1 MIHKYLAYLKT
12 IETGS
17 ITQAAAELGYTQSA
31 VSRMIA
37 DLEEHWDVPLLTR
50 NRSGI
55 EISSEGTQLLP
66 ILQSIVKGQE
76 ELSFAVGELHG
87 LQSGLIR
94 VGAFT
99 SMATGWMPLM
109 IKSFHEKYPNIRF
122 QIFNGE
128 YNQIATWLRR
138 GQIDCG
144 FLAIPAS
151 NDFETTPILHDTM
164 VAILPKDH
172 PMAGASVFPLEHLIS
187 LKEEQD
193 YEINLFL
200 EHLRQSP
207 RIKFEVS
214 SDFAILAMV
223 ECGLGISVVHDL
235 ILHPNR
241 HGIIKKPLD
250 EPYYRDIAIA
260 TSAAAQPSTITRMFC
275 EHALEWARDTSS
287 AIAPATAEAPE
298 YAELAK

>member
-37 DLEEHWDVPLLTR
+37 DLEDFRKNPGVSMDFSLEDHWDVPLLTR

-144 FLAIPAS
+144 FLALPCAKEF
-151 NDFETTPILHDTM
+151 DTTFLLRDSLT
-164 VAILPKDH
+164 VILPPNH
-172 PMAGASVFPLEHLIS
+172 PLRDAECFPVSRLSDEDFIS
-187 LKEEQD
+187 LMEEQD

-200 EHLRQSP
+200 EHP
-207 RIKFEVS
+207 F
-214 SDFAILAMV
+214 FGYILD
-223 ECGLGISVVHDL
+223 IDL
-235 ILHPNR
+235 QLKN
-241 HGIIKKPLD
+241 
-250 EPYYRDIAIA
+250 
-260 TSAAAQPSTITRMFC
+260 Q
-275 EHALEWARDTSS
+275 
-287 AIAPATAEAPE
+287 
-298 YAELAK
+298 

>member
-87 LQSGLIR
+87 LQNGLIR

-99 SMATGWMPLM
+99 SMAMAQGMTKPG
-109 IKSFHEKYPNIRF
+109 KSLRIRSVPKGF
-122 QIFNGE
+122 FSTTCSIFV
-128 YNQIATWLRR
+128 
-138 GQIDCG
+138 
-144 FLAIPAS
+144 AS
-151 NDFETTPILHDTM
+151 
-164 VAILPKDH
+164 
-172 PMAGASVFPLEHLIS
+172 
-187 LKEEQD
+187 
-193 YEINLFL
+193 
-200 EHLRQSP
+200 
-207 RIKFEVS
+207 
-214 SDFAILAMV
+214 
-223 ECGLGISVVHDL
+223 
-235 ILHPNR
+235 
-241 HGIIKKPLD
+241 
-250 EPYYRDIAIA
+250 
-260 TSAAAQPSTITRMFC
+260 FC
-275 EHALEWARDTSS
+275 
-287 AIAPATAEAPE
+287 
-298 YAELAK
+298 

>member
-87 LQSGLIR
+87 LQNGLIR

-138 GQIDCG
+138 RARGDGNIAVVRFVERLFDDAVAVGVQDQIVHHAD
-144 FLAIPAS
+144 AQPAL
-151 NDFETTPILHDTM
+151 DHREDGEVAADLKLDARGLPEMFE
-164 VAILPKDH
+164 
-172 PMAGASVFPLEHLIS
+172 
-187 LKEEQD
+187 KEVD
-193 YEINLFL
+193 LVVLFL
-200 EHLRQSP
+200 HEADEILVRQP
-207 RIKFEVS
+207 ADGEAFRV
-214 SDFAILAMV
+214 AQR
-223 ECGLGISVVHDL
+223 VVRRQDD
-235 ILHPNR
+235 R
-241 HGIIKKPLD
+241 
-250 EPYYRDIAIA
+250 
-260 TSAAAQPSTITRMFC
+260 Q
-275 EHALEWARDTSS
+275 
-287 AIAPATAEAPE
+287 
-298 YAELAK
+298 